1 MSSLIFKVNSKVL
14 VSTPLKTSLLL
25 HKRTGFF
32 DFLGRGKSDKDEKK
46 DILNSPTTKQETKE
60 LAESLVKGEEEAA
73 AEKNSEIKVLDM
85 KSTKVIGETA
95 AYESYLKSLKEH
107 RIASLKVNDWYTK
120 DVLKAKEFEKFETIL
135 KDLLLKYK
143 LELNELAVPF
153 KDFKTKFLFA
163 KDIQAQTGVL
173 LSDYNITLFTSPKDY
188 KTFFYEV
195 VLSGDLFK
203 YQEKKPLAIDI
214 EIVSGS
220 EAQTDKEIALKR
232 LQAEFSG
239 DSEDFSI
246 KHKDFSPEYDQL
258 LDSIV
263 ERTKILRPETSNV
276 RVKTYRNFKDQEILK
291 RKLEQEIDYSHSKM
305 KSAQSLEKN

>member
-1 MSSLIFKVNSKVL
+1 MSSLIFKVNRQTLLSN
-14 VSTPLKTSLLL
+14 PQKTSLL
-25 HKRTGFF
+25 HHRRTGFF

-46 DILNSPTTKQETKE
+46 DILNSSTTKQETKE
-60 LAESLVKGEEEAA
+60 LAESLVKGEDETS
-73 AEKNSEIKVLDM
+73 AEKSSEIKVLDM
-85 KSTKVIGETA
+85 KTTKVIGENS

-107 RIASLKVNDWYTK
+107 RISSLKLNDWYTK

-163 KDIQAQTGVL
+163 KDIQAKTGVF
-173 LSDYNITLFTSPKDY
+173 LSDYNVTLFTSPKDY

-195 VLSGDLFK
+195 VLSGELFK

-220 EAQTDKEIALKR
+220 EAQTNKEIALKR

-239 DSEDFSI
+239 DSEDPSI
-246 KHKDFSPEYDQL
+246 KHKDFSPEYNQL
-258 LDSIV
+258 LDSMV
-263 ERTKILRPETSNV
+263 ERTKVFRPETSNI
-276 RVKTYRNFKDQEILK
+276 RVKTFRNFRDQEILK
-291 RKLEQEIDYSHSKM
+291 RKLEQEIEYSYSKIT
-305 KSAQSLEKN
+305 SAQSLEKN